1 MPLSAAP
8 VHQSL
13 SHRVRERRRPDG
25 LARAASAPARA
36 VACGVRFPDFELWR
50 NSSVE
55 TLSPSS
61 ANEGR
66 ETSSDLQRVLL
77 SLRIRPA
84 AASIHR
90 CSSVECPAA
99 SFAAALLR
107 LPADLLSA
115 VE

>member
-1 MPLSAAP
+1 M
-8 VHQSL
+8 
-13 SHRVRERRRPDG
+13 
-25 LARAASAPARA
+25 
-36 VACGVRFPDFELWR
+36 
-50 NSSVE
+50 E

-90 CSSVECPAA
+90 RSSVECPAA
-99 SFAAALLR
+99 SFGAALLR